1 MKAYSMD
8 LRERVLKDTDAGRST
23 REVALKYDV
32 SESWVRRL
40 KQRRRENGEVA
51 PRSSRNRRQPKW
63 LAVLDQIDAIVREKP
78 DITLRELRDA
88 LSEEISIQSLSRA
101 LRKLQLTFKKK

>member
-8 LRERVLKDTDAGRST
+8 LRVRVLKDADAGMST
-23 REVALKYDV
+23 RKVATKYDV

-40 KQRRRENGEVA
+40 KQRRRELGEIV

-63 LAVLDQIDAIVREKP
+63 LAVADRLQALVEEKP
-78 DITLRELRDA
+78 DITLQELRNA
-88 LSEEISIQSLSRA
+88 LGETLSIQTLSRA
-101 LRKLQLTFKKK
+101 LRQLQMTFKKK

>member
-8 LRERVLKDTDAGRST
+8 LRQRVLKDADAGMST
-23 REVALKYDV
+23 RRVATKYEV

-40 KQRRRENGEVA
+40 KQRRREIGEIV

-63 LAVLDQIDAIVREKP
+63 LAIADQLQALVEQKP
-78 DITLRELRDA
+78 DITLRELRDV
-88 LSEEISIQSLSRA
+88 LGGTLSIQTLSRA
-101 LRKLQLTFKKK
+101 LRQLQITFKKK

>member
-8 LRERVLKDTDAGRST
+8 LRERVLQDADAAMGT
-23 REVALKYDV
+23 REVALKYRV

-40 KQRRRENGEVA
+40 KQRRREHGEIA
-51 PRSSRNRRQPKW
+51 PRPPRNGVQPKW
-63 LAVLDQIDAIVREKP
+63 LPHAQRIEQLVEEQP

-88 LSEEISIQSLSRA
+88 LGQEISVPTLSRA
-101 LRKLQLTFKKK
+101 LRQLQLTFKKK